1 MHLDLFLQTMF
12 FYIIDSQFVTISPR
26 CIIIRY
32 SSSKKHQILLL
43 HYGNIMNMMTFI
55 FLREKKSFSGTF
67 CAADSNKLITCMQPL
82 YSVNK
87 FCCSSKDEKFL
98 LWHWTQLSSAAVN
111 MVPHSAVYDLLS
123 PEFLERNPPIL
134 TLVALQSLFS
144 RFPETCARSAHPHTK
159 KKVTVMYSQQVNTL
173 FNLSCKTNMTENRK
187 YTIICQRQ
195 HLLSVHVVTIIV
207 E

>member
-12 FYIIDSQFVTISPR
+12 FYIFDSQFVTISPW

-98 LWHWTQLSSAAVN
+98 LWHWTQLSSTAVN

-144 RFPETCARSAHPHTK
+144 RFPETCARSAHPHT
-159 KKVTVMYSQQVNTL
+159 
-173 FNLSCKTNMTENRK
+173 
-187 YTIICQRQ
+187 
-195 HLLSVHVVTIIV
+195 
-207 E
+207 